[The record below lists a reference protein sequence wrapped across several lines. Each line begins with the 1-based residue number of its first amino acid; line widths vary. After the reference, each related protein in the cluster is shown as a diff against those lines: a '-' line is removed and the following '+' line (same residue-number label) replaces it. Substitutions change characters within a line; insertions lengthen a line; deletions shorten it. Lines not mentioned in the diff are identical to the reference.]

1 MPVLTVIQN
10 HDRREIPF
18 DGEKLL
24 HDVLQDAG
32 ILLDHPCGGRGTCGK
47 CAVVLEGC
55 VSEPNEA
62 EKKAGSRLSCQAV
75 LLGDATV
82 WLDTNR
88 SLQQIELSGESFVAR
103 KPMAGCF
110 GAAVDIGTT
119 TMALKL
125 CRLADGV
132 VVGSAACANP
142 QRDVAADVIGR
153 MEAAMA
159 GSLDALQSM
168 VLQAIEQL
176 LKNACEAANI
186 PEEQVDVLVIT
197 GNTTMLYLL
206 TGKDPTCLSRS
217 PFLADCL
224 FGYETNILGRK
235 AFLPPCMDAFVGA
248 DITCAVLSSGM
259 TENRGPSLLCD
270 IGTNGEIALWKNGV
284 LYVTSTAAGPA
295 FEGAGISCGCGSVLG
310 AVDKVWLEGDS
321 LCAHT
326 IGDVPAVGLCGSG
339 LIDTVA
345 AFLIREDVSETGA
358 MGEKELQVVG
368 DVKLTRKDIR
378 AVQLAKAAI
387 AAGIQTLLETTDTKE
402 TDIAEFFICGGF
414 GTHLNLSSAV
424 TIGLIPETLAKKAKV
439 LGNGALSGA
448 VKMMLDCGCHGQAEK
463 LAASA
468 KQMNLGGNPQ
478 FNENYID
485 QMLFPERE

>member
-1 MPVLTVIQN
+1 MPVLTIIQN
-10 HDRREIPF
+10 ESRREIPF
-18 DGEKLL
+18 AGKKLL
-24 HDVLQDAG
+24 HDVLKDAKV
-32 ILLDHPCGGRGTCGK
+32 LLDHPCGGKGTCGK
-47 CAVVLEGC
+47 CAVMLDGH
-55 VSEPNEA
+55 VSQPNEA

-82 WLDTNR
+82 WLKGDTA
-88 SLQQIELSGESFVAR
+88 LQQIEVSGESFSAQ
-103 KPMAGCF
+103 KPMEGTF
-110 GAAVDIGTT
+110 GAAIDIGTT

-125 CRLADGV
+125 CRLADGAV
-132 VVGSAACANP
+132 LGSAVCANP
-142 QRDVAADVIGR
+142 QRDIAADVIGR

-159 GSLDALQSM
+159 GSLAQLQAM
-168 VLQAIEQL
+168 VLQAMENL
-176 LKNACEAANI
+176 LKSACAEAGILA
-186 PEEQVDVLVIT
+186 EQVDVLVIT

-224 FGYETNILGRK
+224 FGFETTILGRK

-248 DITCAVLSSGM
+248 DITCAVLSSRM
-259 TENRGPSLLCD
+259 TEVPGPTLLCD
-270 IGTNGEIALWKNGV
+270 IGTNGEIALWKDGI

-295 FEGAGISCGCGSVLG
+295 FEGAGISCGCGSIRG
-310 AVDKVWLEGDS
+310 AIDKAWLEGDA
-321 LCAHT
+321 LCVHT
-326 IGDVPAVGLCGSG
+326 IADAPAVGVCGSG

-345 AFLIREDVSETGA
+345 ALLIREDVSETGA
-358 MGEKELQVVG
+358 MGEKELTVAG

-387 AAGIQTLLETTDTKE
+387 AAGIQTLLETTGTQE
-402 TDIAEFFICGGF
+402 REITDFYICGGF

-424 TIGLIPETLAKKAKV
+424 TIGLIPELLAKKAKV

-448 VKMMLDCGCHGQAEK
+448 VKMMLDRDCHGQAQT
-463 LAASA
+463 LAACA
-468 KQMNLGGNPQ
+468 KQMNLGGNPR